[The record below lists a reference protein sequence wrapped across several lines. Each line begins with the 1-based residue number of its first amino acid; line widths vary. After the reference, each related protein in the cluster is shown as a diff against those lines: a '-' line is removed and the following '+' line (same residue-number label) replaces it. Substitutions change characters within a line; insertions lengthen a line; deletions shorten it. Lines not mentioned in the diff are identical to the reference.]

1 MTDFTSKI
9 HNSIH
14 EIDRSVWNNLNGDS
28 IFTSFEY
35 LSALEDTKCVGVET
49 GWQIAHLSISEN
61 GEIIG
66 LVPLYL
72 KYHSQGEYVFDQ
84 GWAKAYEDAGGRYYP
99 KLLSASPFTP
109 VVGGRLLAHNLNVK
123 AALLTA
129 LRQICQTNN
138 ISSAHIN
145 FANSQDIELIKN
157 NGFMVRQDLQYWWL
171 NDGFNSFDDFL
182 ATTTASRRKT
192 MKRERREVADK
203 VQFQTI
209 QGNDITESH
218 LDTLYTFIA
227 DTYERKWGRGI
238 PYLTRAFFSRIK
250 ETMADTM
257 VLIFGKIN
265 DEYVSGAINFY
276 SGDTLYGR
284 QWGCN
289 IDLPFLHFETCYY
302 QAIDFAIRN
311 NIRKVEAGTQGEHK
325 ISRGYRPHKTYSGH
339 YIVNESFRHAVGDFL
354 AHETRE
360 IDAIIP
366 ELNDKLPF
374 KKG

>member
-14 EIDRSVWNNLNGDS
+14 EIDRSVWNTLNGES

-49 GWQIAHLSISEN
+49 GWQIAHLSLSKN
-61 GEIIG
+61 GQIVG
-66 LVPLYL
+66 LMPLYL
-72 KYHSQGEYVFDQ
+72 KYHSQGEYIFDQ

-109 VVGGRLLAHNLNVK
+109 VVGNRLLAQDDSTK
-123 AALLTA
+123 SALLLA
-129 LRQICQTNN
+129 LRQICQTNH
-138 ISSAHIN
+138 ISGAHIN
-145 FANSQDIELIKN
+145 FINNQDINIIKS
-157 NGFMVRQDLQYWWL
+157 NGFMIRQDLQYWWL
-171 NDGFNSFDDFL
+171 NDNFTNFDDFL

-192 MKRERREVADK
+192 IKRERREIAER

-209 QGNDITESH
+209 QGSEITEAH
-218 LDTLYTFIA
+218 LDVLYGFIS
-227 DTYERKWGRGI
+227 DTYERKWGRGV
-238 PYLTRAFFSRIK
+238 PYLTREFFTRIR
-250 ETMADTM
+250 ETIADKM
-257 VLIFGKIN
+257 VIIFGKS
-265 DEYVSGAINFY
+265 DSEYVSGAINFY
-276 SGDTLYGR
+276 SSDTLYGR

-311 NIRKVEAGTQGEHK
+311 KIHKVEAGTQGEHK

-339 YIVNESFRHAVGDFL
+339 FIANDSFKQAIGDFL
-354 AHETRE
+354 LHETTE

-366 ELNDKLPF
+366 ELNEKLPF